1 MIHKIHA
8 AHLVITGSTDSINIQ
23 GRLINNGN
31 KAAHTHAAEH
41 VMMLHSCLKHLHKKS
56 VHLVKT
62 QNKERTVCKDDKMP
76 DHHHIA
82 QRKQLPA
89 CQNAFHGMQEWESV
103 EVATGKALSHVH
115 APSWQWP
122 LCRRISQLAG

>member
-62 QNKERTVCKDDKMP
+62 QNKEQSVKMTKCLTIITSHSASSCQLVKTLFTECKNGSLL
-76 DHHHIA
+76 
-82 QRKQLPA
+82 RLPQA
-89 CQNAFHGMQEWESV
+89 KHSV
-103 EVATGKALSHVH
+103 MCMLPRGSG
-115 APSWQWP
+115 
-122 LCRRISQLAG
+122 RFAGV